1 MLCRYDTME
10 IMTGPV
16 AHDEF
21 TPKTQSAVARYVAEN
36 AAGARRP
43 LSPVGGRTSLHQGY
57 ELPTETTL
65 VSMSD
70 LTHIIDY
77 PARDMTIT
85 VESGFRM
92 EELQS
97 VLAGQGQRLPLD
109 IPQAHRATIGGAIA
123 TNTSGPGR
131 FGNGT
136 FRDYVIGI
144 SAVDGT
150 GRLFKAGGR
159 VVKNVA
165 GYDLCKLLVGSLG
178 TLAMITQV
186 TLKLRPLAKSRR
198 LVWSTFPSVA
208 AIDSVLDQ
216 LLTSQTRP
224 IAMDV
229 LCPTAAWQIKAE
241 ARQEVPVDRFVLAIA
256 YEGSDAET
264 QWQTNQLK
272 DELTSTPVEDVIVV
286 DQEVAEAVWSAL
298 TEYPAASDDPL
309 TFQASLPPSRAM
321 DFVNRAHAA
330 GIAVQ
335 CNAGSGVIIGHL
347 PDECT
352 SGMQANEMLATIR
365 DIAESSGGSLVI
377 LSCDDEWKPALPL
390 FGSPRNNWHLM
401 QRVKQALDPHGVLSP
416 NRIWSAAHSQ

>member
-1 MLCRYDTME
+1 MFTIE
-10 IMTGPV
+10 EMTGTA
-16 AHDEF
+16 AHEEY
-21 TPKTQSAVARYVAEN
+21 TPKTPSALARFVAEN
-36 AAGARRP
+36 ASEARKA
-43 LSPVGGRTSLHQGY
+43 LSPVGGRTALHQGY
-57 ELPTETTL
+57 ELPAETTL

-70 LTHIIDY
+70 LTHIVDY

-85 VESGFRM
+85 VEAGFRI

-97 VLAGQGQRLPLD
+97 VLAGQRQRLPLD

-165 GYDLCKLLVGSLG
+165 GYDICKLLVGSLG

-186 TLKLRPLAKSRR
+186 TLKLRPLSTMQRI
-198 LVWSTFPSVA
+198 VWSTFPSA
-208 AIDSVLDQ
+208 ASIDAVLEK

-224 IAMDV
+224 TSIDV

-241 ARQEVPVDRFVLAIA
+241 SKQNVPIDRFVLAIA

-264 QWQTNQLK
+264 QWQSDRLK
-272 DELTSTPVEDVIVV
+272 EELTGTAVEDIVV
-286 DQEVAEAVWSAL
+286 AEQEVADAIWSAF

-309 TFQASLPPSRAM
+309 TFQASLPPSKAM
-321 DFVNRAHAA
+321 EFVDRAHASE
-330 GIAVQ
+330 IAVQ
-335 CNAGSGVIIGHL
+335 CHAGNGVIIGHL
-347 PDECT
+347 PDQCT
-352 SGMQANEMLATIR
+352 SGMQANEMLVSLR
-365 DIAESSGGSLVI
+365 DMAESAGGSLVI
-377 LSCDDEWKPALPL
+377 LSCDDEWKPTLPL
-390 FGSPRNNWHLM
+390 FGSPRHDWPLM
-401 QRVKQALDPHGVLSP
+401 QTVKQALDPHGVLSP
-416 NRIWSAAHSQ
+416 NRIWSPSPTPSA

>member
-1 MLCRYDTME
+1 
-10 IMTGPV
+10 MTGP
-16 AHDEF
+16 ATQDEF
-21 TPKTQSAVARYVAEN
+21 IPKTASSLARYITENVA
-36 AAGARRP
+36 GDRVP
-43 LSPVGGRTSLHQGY
+43 LTPVGGRTALRQGY
-57 ELPTETTL
+57 DLPDKTTL
-65 VSMSD
+65 VSMAD

-85 VESGFRM
+85 LEAGFRV

-123 TNTSGPGR
+123 TNTSGLGR

-136 FRDYVIGI
+136 LRDYVIGI

-178 TLAMITQV
+178 TLAVITQV
-186 TLKLRPLAKSRR
+186 TLKLRPLAATRR
-198 LVWSTFPSVA
+198 IVWSTFPTAA
-208 AIDSVLDQ
+208 AIESVLNR
-216 LLTSQTRP
+216 LLTSATRP

-241 ARQEVPVDRFVLAIA
+241 SKQNVPIDRFVLAIA
-256 YEGSDAET
+256 YEGTEAET
-264 QWQTNQLK
+264 QWQTNRLK
-272 DELTSTPVEDVIVV
+272 EELSGTSVEEVVVADQIVS
-286 DQEVAEAVWSAL
+286 DAVWTAL

-321 DFVNRAHAA
+321 EFVDRAHASEV
-330 GIAVQ
+330 AVQ
-335 CNAGSGVIIGHL
+335 CHAGNGVIIGHL
-347 PDECT
+347 PDACT
-352 SGMQANEMLATIR
+352 SGMQANEMLTTLR
-365 DIAESSGGSLVI
+365 DKAESAGGSLVI
-377 LSCDDEWKPALPL
+377 LSCDDEWKSDLPL
-390 FGSPRNNWHLM
+390 FGSPRNDWPLM
-401 QRVKQALDPHGVLSP
+401 RRVKDALDPYGVLSP
-416 NRIWSAAHSQ
+416 NRIWSPSSSASV